1 MRRLLL
7 LPLLTLPALAQSALS
22 PLKDHPLLKQAEA
35 YLLAA
40 RKSLEAQAAP
50 LALNVQGN
58 YLRYG
63 YTCEPEAVCASLPE
77 AAQSLTLALVLAHDH
92 HHRGVLRRAQAQ
104 QRDLGIGERE
114 LEMRTEALRGGHRER
129 HLRLVDTLQQE
140 HVRLGSFLVQQ
151 REPPRIELGEV
162 E

>member
-77 AAQSLTLALVLAHDH
+77 AAQSLTLALVLTPFPFGEVAD
-92 HHRGVLRRAQAQ
+92 GVERAQIALRRA
-104 QRDLGIGERE
+104 E
-114 LEMRTEALRGGHRER
+114 LAYRKTWRRRKTAWRRRGGASPSPWRR
-129 HLRLVDTLQQE
+129 PGTWWTRK
-140 HVRLGSFLVQQ
+140 
-151 REPPRIELGEV
+151 PPSPPFPNPRGRPP
-162 E
+162 